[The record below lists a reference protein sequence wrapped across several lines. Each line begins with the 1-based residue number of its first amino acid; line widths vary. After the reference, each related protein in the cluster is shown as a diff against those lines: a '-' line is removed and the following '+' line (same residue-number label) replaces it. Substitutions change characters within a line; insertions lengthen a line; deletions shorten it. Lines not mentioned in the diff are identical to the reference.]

1 MTSLTVSG
9 RVAQV
14 LSSYLSDVFGV
25 MGNGNVYFLD
35 AAEKLGLRFSAVRH
49 EGAAIAAADAYY
61 RTSGRLAAGTTTY
74 GPGYTNALTALAEA
88 VQAQIPVVLVT
99 GDAPTSGARPQDVDQ
114 AAIAAGLGA
123 ATFTVT
129 RDAAGSI
136 TQQAVEYALTKR
148 TAVVI
153 AIPYDLAALEA
164 ADEEL
169 PAPLAPAVSDDV
181 DGGLGQVARLLAGAK
196 RPLILAGRGAH
207 LAGAGPELRELADRL
222 GALTAG
228 TALALN
234 LLQGDGY
241 LGVAGGF
248 GTDTAAGLMGEAD
261 VVLVA
266 GASLSPFTMRF
277 GHLLG
282 PDSTVIQIDA
292 ALQPT
297 HPRVDTFVSA
307 DVKSAAGRILTMLDG
322 PASPDASPAGAWR
335 AEARK
340 RLAEGPAHHPGSAET
355 PDGRLDPRSL
365 ATALDAVLPERRT
378 VVQDGGHFVGW
389 APMYWRIPRPQD
401 LVMVG
406 TAYQTIGLGLASAVG
421 AARAVEDGRTLV
433 LASGDG
439 GFLMGLSDL
448 ESLIGAAS
456 SAVVVIYNDAAYGA
470 EIHQYGSQGLT
481 EKPMLIPEV
490 DFSGVAR
497 ALGAESAI
505 IRSLADLSALTGLDR
520 RRRQGNLRGRLP
532 DHLQRPGPVAE
543 RVDGGLAGREGGG
556 GRLTEFTGPRA
567 TLIPMKAARDARS
580 AAVVINAG
588 SRRGASHDLAV
599 DAMRKAGVPI
609 SAVHHVLSGADLA
622 GTLDRVL
629 ADGHDLVV
637 VGGGDGTVS
646 YAAGRV
652 AGTNVMLGV
661 LPLGTANDFAR
672 TLEIPNNLAEACATV
687 AEGKVVDIDLG
698 RANGEPFL
706 NVASVGLSVAVTE
719 ALSPRLKRYLG
730 PLAYSI
736 ATLRAYAR
744 HKPFRARL
752 EFPEG
757 DHEPLELDDLL
768 QVAVGNGRHY
778 GGGNTVS
785 PTAGIDDHILDIYA
799 ILAGPAAGAREHRAA
814 AQGRKLHQTRPGVP
828 PDHQECPA
836 GHRPAA
842 AGEPRRRDRHHHA
855 HRLHRPAQRR
865 PRGGAPEQHQRTV
878 RRTGR
883 RGPS

>member
-1 MTSLTVSG
+1 MTTLTVSG

-14 LSSYLSDVFGV
+14 LGSYLSDVFGV

-35 AAEKLGLRFSAVRH
+35 AAEKLGLRFSPVRH

-99 GDAPTSGARPQDVDQ
+99 GDAPSSGARPQDVDQ

-169 PAPLAPAVSDDV
+169 PELPAPAVND
-181 DGGLGQVARLLAGAK
+181 DGGADLGQVARLLAGAR

-207 LAGAGPELRELADRL
+207 LAGAGPELRKLADRL

-234 LLQGDGY
+234 LLTGEGY

-248 GTDTAAGLMGEAD
+248 GTDTATGLMGEAD

-282 PDSTVIQIDA
+282 PDSTVIQIDT

-297 HPRVDTFVSA
+297 NQRVDLFVSA
-307 DVKSAAGRILTMLDG
+307 DVKSAAERLLQLLDG
-322 PASPDASPAGAWR
+322 EVAAEAGR

-340 RLAEGPAHHPGSAET
+340 RLAEAPAHHPGSDET
-355 PDGRLDPRSL
+355 PHGRLDPRFL
-365 ATALDAVLPERRT
+365 ATALNAVLPERRT
-378 VVQDGGHFVGW
+378 VVQDGGHFIGW
-389 APMYWRIPRPQD
+389 APMYWNIPRPQD

-406 TAYQTIGLGLASAVG
+406 TAFQSIGLGLASAVG
-421 AARAVEDGRTLV
+421 AARALEDGRTLV

-448 ESLIGAAS
+448 ESFIGTAS

-497 ALGAESAI
+497 ALGAESAV
-505 IRSLADLSALTGLDR
+505 IRSLADLSALTDWIDAGAK
-520 RRRQGNLRGRLP
+520 GTF
-532 DHLQRPGPVAE
+532 VADC
-543 RVDGGLAGREGGG
+543 RITSSV
-556 GRLTEFTGPRA
+556 RA
-567 TLIPMKAARDARS
+567 PWLSEWMNAKQATR
-580 AAVVINAG
+580 AAVAG
-588 SRRGASHDLAV
+588 
-599 DAMRKAGVPI
+599 
-609 SAVHHVLSGADLA
+609 
-622 GTLDRVL
+622 
-629 ADGHDLVV
+629 
-637 VGGGDGTVS
+637 
-646 YAAGRV
+646 
-652 AGTNVMLGV
+652 
-661 LPLGTANDFAR
+661 
-672 TLEIPNNLAEACATV
+672 
-687 AEGKVVDIDLG
+687 
-698 RANGEPFL
+698 
-706 NVASVGLSVAVTE
+706 
-719 ALSPRLKRYLG
+719 
-730 PLAYSI
+730 
-736 ATLRAYAR
+736 
-744 HKPFRARL
+744 
-752 EFPEG
+752 
-757 DHEPLELDDLL
+757 
-768 QVAVGNGRHY
+768 
-778 GGGNTVS
+778 
-785 PTAGIDDHILDIYA
+785 
-799 ILAGPAAGAREHRAA
+799 
-814 AQGRKLHQTRPGVP
+814 
-828 PDHQECPA
+828 
-836 GHRPAA
+836 
-842 AGEPRRRDRHHHA
+842 
-855 HRLHRPAQRR
+855 
-865 PRGGAPEQHQRTV
+865 
-878 RRTGR
+878 
-883 RGPS
+883 

>member
-1 MTSLTVSG
+1 MTTLTVSG

-35 AAEKLGLRFSAVRH
+35 AAEKQGLRFSPVRH

-61 RTSGRLAAGTTTY
+61 RASGRLAAGTTTY

-99 GDAPTSGARPQDVDQ
+99 GDAPSSGARPQDVDQ

-136 TQQAVEYALTKR
+136 TQQAVEYALTRR

-164 ADEEL
+164 AEEEL
-169 PAPLAPAVSDDV
+169 PAPRAPKVTDDV
-181 DGGLGQVARLLAGAK
+181 DGSLGQAARLLAGAK

-207 LAGAGPELRELADRL
+207 LAVAGPELRELADRL

-234 LLQGDGY
+234 LLKGEGY

-266 GASLSPFTMRF
+266 GASLSSFTMRF

-282 PDSTVIQIDA
+282 PDSTVIQIDTG
-292 ALQPT
+292 LQPT
-297 HPRVDTFVSA
+297 HPRVDLFVSA
-307 DVKSAAGRILTMLDG
+307 DAKSAAGRLLQLLDDS
-322 PASPDASPAGAWR
+322 ASADAWR
-335 AEARK
+335 AEARR
-340 RLAEGPAHHPGSAET
+340 RLAEGPGHQEGSDET

-406 TAYQTIGLGLASAVG
+406 TAYQAIGLGLASAVG
-421 AARAVEDGRTLV
+421 AARALEDGRTLV

-490 DFSGVAR
+490 DFSGIAR

-505 IRSLADLSALTGLDR
+505 IRSLADLAALTDWIDAGAK
-520 RRRQGNLRGRLP
+520 GTF
-532 DHLQRPGPVAE
+532 VADC
-543 RVDGGLAGREGGG
+543 RITSSVRAPW
-556 GRLTEFTGPRA
+556 LTEW
-567 TLIPMKAARDARS
+567 MKAKQEAK
-580 AAVVINAG
+580 AAVAG
-588 SRRGASHDLAV
+588 
-599 DAMRKAGVPI
+599 
-609 SAVHHVLSGADLA
+609 
-622 GTLDRVL
+622 
-629 ADGHDLVV
+629 
-637 VGGGDGTVS
+637 
-646 YAAGRV
+646 
-652 AGTNVMLGV
+652 
-661 LPLGTANDFAR
+661 
-672 TLEIPNNLAEACATV
+672 
-687 AEGKVVDIDLG
+687 
-698 RANGEPFL
+698 
-706 NVASVGLSVAVTE
+706 
-719 ALSPRLKRYLG
+719 
-730 PLAYSI
+730 
-736 ATLRAYAR
+736 
-744 HKPFRARL
+744 
-752 EFPEG
+752 
-757 DHEPLELDDLL
+757 
-768 QVAVGNGRHY
+768 
-778 GGGNTVS
+778 
-785 PTAGIDDHILDIYA
+785 
-799 ILAGPAAGAREHRAA
+799 
-814 AQGRKLHQTRPGVP
+814 
-828 PDHQECPA
+828 
-836 GHRPAA
+836 
-842 AGEPRRRDRHHHA
+842 
-855 HRLHRPAQRR
+855 
-865 PRGGAPEQHQRTV
+865 
-878 RRTGR
+878 
-883 RGPS
+883 

>member
-14 LSSYLSDVFGV
+14 LSSYLTDLFGV

-35 AAEKLGLRFSAVRH
+35 AAEQLGLRFSAVRH

-61 RTSGRLAAGTTTY
+61 RASGRLAAGTTTY

-88 VQAQIPVVLVT
+88 VQAQIPVVMVT
-99 GDAPTSGARPQDVDQ
+99 GDAPSTGARPQDVDQ

-129 RDAAGSI
+129 RDAAGAI

-153 AIPYDLAALEA
+153 AIPYDLAALKA

-169 PAPLAPAVSDDV
+169 PAPLAPAVRDAV
-181 DGGLGQVARLLAGAK
+181 DGGGHSDLAQVARLLAGAK

-234 LLQGDGY
+234 LLKGDGY

-282 PDSTVIQIDA
+282 SDSTVIQIDA

-307 DVKSAAGRILTMLDG
+307 DVKSAAARLLTLLDD
-322 PASPDASPAGAWR
+322 PATPAAGPAGAWR

-355 PDGRLDPRSL
+355 PDGRLDPRAL
-365 ATALDAVLPERRT
+365 AAALDAALPERRT

-448 ESLIGAAS
+448 ESLIGAAR

-505 IRSLADLSALTGLDR
+505 IRSLEDLSELTDW
-520 RRRQGNLRGRLP
+520 
-532 DHLQRPGPVAE
+532 
-543 RVDGGLAGREGGG
+543 
-556 GRLTEFTGPRA
+556 
-567 TLIPMKAARDARS
+567 
-580 AAVVINAG
+580 
-588 SRRGASHDLAV
+588 
-599 DAMRKAGVPI
+599 
-609 SAVHHVLSGADLA
+609 
-622 GTLDRVL
+622 
-629 ADGHDLVV
+629 
-637 VGGGDGTVS
+637 
-646 YAAGRV
+646 
-652 AGTNVMLGV
+652 
-661 LPLGTANDFAR
+661 
-672 TLEIPNNLAEACATV
+672 
-687 AEGKVVDIDLG
+687 ID
-698 RANGEPFL
+698 
-706 NVASVGLSVAVTE
+706 
-719 ALSPRLKRYLG
+719 
-730 PLAYSI
+730 
-736 ATLRAYAR
+736 
-744 HKPFRARL
+744 
-752 EFPEG
+752 
-757 DHEPLELDDLL
+757 
-768 QVAVGNGRHY
+768 
-778 GGGNTVS
+778 
-785 PTAGIDDHILDIYA
+785 
-799 ILAGPAAGAREHRAA
+799 AGARGTFVADCRITSSVRAPWLSEWMA
-814 AQGRKLHQTRPGVP
+814 ASQ
-828 PDHQECPA
+828 
-836 GHRPAA
+836 AA
-842 AGEPRRRDRHHHA
+842 K
-855 HRLHRPAQRR
+855 
-865 PRGGAPEQHQRTV
+865 APV
-878 RRTGR
+878 VG
-883 RGPS
+883 

>member
-25 MGNGNVYFLD
+25 MGNGNVHFLD
-35 AAEKLGLRFSAVRH
+35 AAEKLGLRFSPVRH
-49 EGAAIAAADAYY
+49 EGAALAAADAYY
-61 RTSGRLAAGTTTY
+61 RASGRLAAGTTTY

-99 GDAPTSGARPQDVDQ
+99 GDAPTSGARPWDVDQ
-114 AAIAAGLGA
+114 TAIAAGLGA

-129 RDAAGSI
+129 REAAGSI
-136 TQQAVEYALTKR
+136 TRQAVEYALTKR

-164 ADEEL
+164 AEEDL
-169 PAPLAPAVSDDV
+169 VEPQAPQVMDDV

-196 RPLILAGRGAH
+196 RPLVLAGRGAH

-248 GTDTAAGLMGEAD
+248 GTDTAAGLMAEAD

-266 GASLSPFTMRF
+266 GASLTPFTMRF

-282 PDSTVIQIDA
+282 PDSTVIQIDT

-307 DVKSAAGRILTMLDG
+307 DVKSAAGRLLRLLDDG
-322 PASPDASPAGAWR
+322 VSVDARSEAWR
-335 AEARK
+335 AEAQK
-340 RLAEGPAHHPGSAET
+340 RLAEGPGHEAGSAET

-365 ATALDAVLPERRT
+365 ATALDAMLPERRT
-378 VVQDGGHFVGW
+378 VVQDGGHFMGW

-448 ESLIGAAS
+448 ESLIAAAS

-497 ALGAESAI
+497 ALGASSAV
-505 IRSLADLSALTGLDR
+505 IRSLADLAALQDWIDAGAKGTF
-520 RRRQGNLRGRLP
+520 
-532 DHLQRPGPVAE
+532 VADC
-543 RVDGGLAGREGGG
+543 RITSSV
-556 GRLTEFTGPRA
+556 RA
-567 TLIPMKAARDARS
+567 PWMSEWMKAKQEAK
-580 AAVVINAG
+580 AAVAG
-588 SRRGASHDLAV
+588 
-599 DAMRKAGVPI
+599 
-609 SAVHHVLSGADLA
+609 
-622 GTLDRVL
+622 
-629 ADGHDLVV
+629 
-637 VGGGDGTVS
+637 
-646 YAAGRV
+646 
-652 AGTNVMLGV
+652 
-661 LPLGTANDFAR
+661 
-672 TLEIPNNLAEACATV
+672 
-687 AEGKVVDIDLG
+687 
-698 RANGEPFL
+698 
-706 NVASVGLSVAVTE
+706 
-719 ALSPRLKRYLG
+719 
-730 PLAYSI
+730 
-736 ATLRAYAR
+736 
-744 HKPFRARL
+744 
-752 EFPEG
+752 
-757 DHEPLELDDLL
+757 
-768 QVAVGNGRHY
+768 
-778 GGGNTVS
+778 
-785 PTAGIDDHILDIYA
+785 
-799 ILAGPAAGAREHRAA
+799 
-814 AQGRKLHQTRPGVP
+814 
-828 PDHQECPA
+828 
-836 GHRPAA
+836 
-842 AGEPRRRDRHHHA
+842 
-855 HRLHRPAQRR
+855 
-865 PRGGAPEQHQRTV
+865 
-878 RRTGR
+878 
-883 RGPS
+883 

>member
-25 MGNGNVYFLD
+25 MGNGNVHFLD
-35 AAEKLGLRFSAVRH
+35 AAEKLGLRFSPVRH
-49 EGAAIAAADAYY
+49 EGAALAAADAYY
-61 RTSGRLAAGTTTY
+61 RASGRLAAGTTTY

-88 VQAQIPVVLVT
+88 VQAQIPVVLVA
-99 GDAPTSGARPQDVDQ
+99 GDAPSTGARPQDVDQ

-136 TQQAVEYALTKR
+136 TRQAVEYALTKR

-169 PAPLAPAVSDDV
+169 PAPLAPQVTDDV
-181 DGGLGQVARLLAGAK
+181 DGGLGQVARLLAAAK

-207 LAGAGPELRELADRL
+207 LAGAGPELRELADGL

-248 GTDTAAGLMGEAD
+248 GTDTAAGLMAEAD

-282 PDSTVIQIDA
+282 PDSTVIQIDI
-292 ALQPT
+292 ALEPT

-307 DVKSAAGRILTMLDG
+307 DVKAAAGRLLQLLNDG
-322 PASPDASPAGAWR
+322 PSTGGAWR

-340 RLAEGPAHHPGSAET
+340 RLAEGPGHQAGSAET

-365 ATALDAVLPERRT
+365 ATSLDAMLPERRT
-378 VVQDGGHFVGW
+378 VVQDGGHFMGW

-448 ESLIGAAS
+448 ESLVGAAR

-490 DFSGVAR
+490 DFSGIAR

-505 IRSLADLSALTGLDR
+505 IRSLADLDELTDWIDDGAN
-520 RRRQGNLRGRLP
+520 GTF
-532 DHLQRPGPVAE
+532 VADC
-543 RVDGGLAGREGGG
+543 RITSSV
-556 GRLTEFTGPRA
+556 RA
-567 TLIPMKAARDARS
+567 PWMSEWMKAKQEGK
-580 AAVVINAG
+580 AAVAG
-588 SRRGASHDLAV
+588 
-599 DAMRKAGVPI
+599 
-609 SAVHHVLSGADLA
+609 
-622 GTLDRVL
+622 
-629 ADGHDLVV
+629 
-637 VGGGDGTVS
+637 
-646 YAAGRV
+646 
-652 AGTNVMLGV
+652 
-661 LPLGTANDFAR
+661 
-672 TLEIPNNLAEACATV
+672 
-687 AEGKVVDIDLG
+687 
-698 RANGEPFL
+698 
-706 NVASVGLSVAVTE
+706 
-719 ALSPRLKRYLG
+719 
-730 PLAYSI
+730 
-736 ATLRAYAR
+736 
-744 HKPFRARL
+744 
-752 EFPEG
+752 
-757 DHEPLELDDLL
+757 
-768 QVAVGNGRHY
+768 
-778 GGGNTVS
+778 
-785 PTAGIDDHILDIYA
+785 
-799 ILAGPAAGAREHRAA
+799 
-814 AQGRKLHQTRPGVP
+814 
-828 PDHQECPA
+828 
-836 GHRPAA
+836 
-842 AGEPRRRDRHHHA
+842 
-855 HRLHRPAQRR
+855 
-865 PRGGAPEQHQRTV
+865 
-878 RRTGR
+878 
-883 RGPS
+883 

>member
-35 AAEKLGLRFSAVRH
+35 AAEQLGLRFSPVRH

-99 GDAPTSGARPQDVDQ
+99 GDAPSSGARPQDVDQ

-164 ADEEL
+164 AEEEL
-169 PAPLAPAVSDDV
+169 PAPLAPKVTDDV
-181 DGGLGQVARLLAGAK
+181 DSGLGQVARLLAGAK

-207 LAGAGPELRELADRL
+207 LSGAGPELRELADRL

-234 LLQGDGY
+234 LLQGEGY

-297 HPRVDTFVSA
+297 HPRVDLFVSA
-307 DVKSAAGRILTMLDG
+307 DAKSAAGRLLSLLDG
-322 PASPDASPAGAWR
+322 EAAAEGWR
-335 AEARK
+335 AEASK
-340 RLAEGPAHHPGSAET
+340 RLALGPGHHPGSDET
-355 PDGRLDPRSL
+355 ADGRLDPRSL

-406 TAYQTIGLGLASAVG
+406 TAFQAIGLGLASAVG
-421 AARAVEDGRTLV
+421 AARALEDGRTLV

-448 ESLIGAAS
+448 ESLIGAAR
-456 SAVVVIYNDAAYGA
+456 SAIVVIYNDAAYGA

-490 DFSGVAR
+490 DFSGIAR

-505 IRSLADLSALTGLDR
+505 IRSLADLSALQDWIDDGAKGTF
-520 RRRQGNLRGRLP
+520 
-532 DHLQRPGPVAE
+532 VADC
-543 RVDGGLAGREGGG
+543 RITSSV
-556 GRLTEFTGPRA
+556 RA
-567 TLIPMKAARDARS
+567 PWLSEWMQAKQEAM
-580 AAVVINAG
+580 AAVAG
-588 SRRGASHDLAV
+588 
-599 DAMRKAGVPI
+599 
-609 SAVHHVLSGADLA
+609 
-622 GTLDRVL
+622 
-629 ADGHDLVV
+629 
-637 VGGGDGTVS
+637 
-646 YAAGRV
+646 
-652 AGTNVMLGV
+652 
-661 LPLGTANDFAR
+661 
-672 TLEIPNNLAEACATV
+672 
-687 AEGKVVDIDLG
+687 
-698 RANGEPFL
+698 
-706 NVASVGLSVAVTE
+706 
-719 ALSPRLKRYLG
+719 
-730 PLAYSI
+730 
-736 ATLRAYAR
+736 
-744 HKPFRARL
+744 
-752 EFPEG
+752 
-757 DHEPLELDDLL
+757 
-768 QVAVGNGRHY
+768 
-778 GGGNTVS
+778 
-785 PTAGIDDHILDIYA
+785 
-799 ILAGPAAGAREHRAA
+799 
-814 AQGRKLHQTRPGVP
+814 
-828 PDHQECPA
+828 
-836 GHRPAA
+836 
-842 AGEPRRRDRHHHA
+842 
-855 HRLHRPAQRR
+855 
-865 PRGGAPEQHQRTV
+865 
-878 RRTGR
+878 
-883 RGPS
+883 

>member
-35 AAEKLGLRFSAVRH
+35 AAEKLGLRFSPVRH

-99 GDAPTSGARPQDVDQ
+99 GDAPSSGARPQDVDQ

-136 TQQAVEYALTKR
+136 TRQAVEYALTKR

-169 PAPLAPAVSDDV
+169 PAPSAPKITDDV

-282 PDSTVIQIDA
+282 PDSTVIQIDT

-297 HPRVDTFVSA
+297 HPRVDLFVSA
-307 DVKSAAGRILTMLDG
+307 DAKSAAGRILQLLDG
-322 PASPDASPAGAWR
+322 EASAAAWR

-340 RLAEGPAHHPGSAET
+340 RLAEGPAHHAGTTET
-355 PDGRLDPRSL
+355 ADGRLDPRSL
-365 ATALDAVLPERRT
+365 AIALDAVLPERRT
-378 VVQDGGHFVGW
+378 VVQDGGHFIGW
-389 APMYWRIPRPQD
+389 APMYWNIPRPQD

-406 TAYQTIGLGLASAVG
+406 TAFQSIGLGLASAVG
-421 AARAVEDGRTLV
+421 AARALEDGRTLV

-448 ESLIGAAS
+448 ESLIGAAT

-490 DFSGVAR
+490 DFSGIAR

-505 IRSLADLSALTGLDR
+505 IRSLTDLSALQDWIDAGAKGTF
-520 RRRQGNLRGRLP
+520 
-532 DHLQRPGPVAE
+532 VADC
-543 RVDGGLAGREGGG
+543 RITSSV
-556 GRLTEFTGPRA
+556 RA
-567 TLIPMKAARDARS
+567 PWLSEWMQAKQEAKAA
-580 AAVVINAG
+580 
-588 SRRGASHDLAV
+588 
-599 DAMRKAGVPI
+599 
-609 SAVHHVLSGADLA
+609 
-622 GTLDRVL
+622 
-629 ADGHDLVV
+629 
-637 VGGGDGTVS
+637 
-646 YAAGRV
+646 V
-652 AGTNVMLGV
+652 AG
-661 LPLGTANDFAR
+661 
-672 TLEIPNNLAEACATV
+672 
-687 AEGKVVDIDLG
+687 
-698 RANGEPFL
+698 
-706 NVASVGLSVAVTE
+706 
-719 ALSPRLKRYLG
+719 
-730 PLAYSI
+730 
-736 ATLRAYAR
+736 
-744 HKPFRARL
+744 
-752 EFPEG
+752 
-757 DHEPLELDDLL
+757 
-768 QVAVGNGRHY
+768 
-778 GGGNTVS
+778 
-785 PTAGIDDHILDIYA
+785 
-799 ILAGPAAGAREHRAA
+799 
-814 AQGRKLHQTRPGVP
+814 
-828 PDHQECPA
+828 
-836 GHRPAA
+836 
-842 AGEPRRRDRHHHA
+842 
-855 HRLHRPAQRR
+855 
-865 PRGGAPEQHQRTV
+865 
-878 RRTGR
+878 
-883 RGPS
+883 

>member
-1 MTSLTVSG
+1 MTTLTVSG

-35 AAEKLGLRFSAVRH
+35 AAEKMGLRFSAVRH

-74 GPGYTNALTALAEA
+74 GPGYTNALTALAES
-88 VQAQIPVVLVT
+88 VQAQIPVALVT
-99 GDAPTSGARPQDVDQ
+99 GDAPSSGARPQDVDQ

-153 AIPYDLAALEA
+153 AIPYDLASLEA

-169 PAPLAPAVSDDV
+169 PAPLAAQVTDDV
-181 DGGLGQVARLLAGAK
+181 DRGLAQAGRLLAGAR

-234 LLQGDGY
+234 LLNGEGY

-277 GHLLG
+277 GHLIS
-282 PDSTVIQIDA
+282 PDSTVIQIDT

-297 HPRVDTFVSA
+297 NPRVDLFVSA
-307 DVKSAAGRILTMLDG
+307 DAKSAAGRLLRMLHDA
-322 PASPDASPAGAWR
+322 ASAQGWR
-335 AEARK
+335 AEASR
-340 RLAEGPAHHPGSAET
+340 RLASGQGHHPGSDET

-389 APMYWRIPRPQD
+389 APMYWNIPRPQD

-406 TAYQTIGLGLASAVG
+406 TAFQAIGLGLASAVG

-433 LASGDG
+433 LAAGDG
-439 GFLMGLSDL
+439 GFLMGLADL
-448 ESLIGAAS
+448 ESLIGAAK
-456 SAVVVIYNDAAYGA
+456 SAIVVIYNDAAYGA

-490 DFSGVAR
+490 DFSGIAR

-505 IRSLADLSALTGLDR
+505 IRSLADLSALTDWIDAGA
-520 RRRQGNLRGRLP
+520 QGTF
-532 DHLQRPGPVAE
+532 VADC
-543 RVDGGLAGREGGG
+543 RITSSV
-556 GRLTEFTGPRA
+556 RA
-567 TLIPMKAARDARS
+567 PWLSEWMNAKEAAKAA
-580 AAVVINAG
+580 
-588 SRRGASHDLAV
+588 
-599 DAMRKAGVPI
+599 
-609 SAVHHVLSGADLA
+609 
-622 GTLDRVL
+622 
-629 ADGHDLVV
+629 
-637 VGGGDGTVS
+637 
-646 YAAGRV
+646 V
-652 AGTNVMLGV
+652 AG
-661 LPLGTANDFAR
+661 
-672 TLEIPNNLAEACATV
+672 
-687 AEGKVVDIDLG
+687 
-698 RANGEPFL
+698 
-706 NVASVGLSVAVTE
+706 
-719 ALSPRLKRYLG
+719 
-730 PLAYSI
+730 
-736 ATLRAYAR
+736 
-744 HKPFRARL
+744 
-752 EFPEG
+752 
-757 DHEPLELDDLL
+757 
-768 QVAVGNGRHY
+768 
-778 GGGNTVS
+778 
-785 PTAGIDDHILDIYA
+785 
-799 ILAGPAAGAREHRAA
+799 
-814 AQGRKLHQTRPGVP
+814 
-828 PDHQECPA
+828 
-836 GHRPAA
+836 
-842 AGEPRRRDRHHHA
+842 
-855 HRLHRPAQRR
+855 
-865 PRGGAPEQHQRTV
+865 
-878 RRTGR
+878 
-883 RGPS
+883 